1 MCNLV
6 VVQIDILIRMRE
18 SKWNMFD
25 VVLVNNC
32 MRCGSLS
39 YRIRSRDV
47 YQSNEIADDQQI
59 RSANKYVHENDQLKQ
74 NEQDQ
79 EIRLDN

>member
-1 MCNLV
+1 
-6 VVQIDILIRMRE
+6 MRE

-39 YRIRSRDV
+39 SRKYYRIRSRDV